1 MIDLQGTPTHICT
14 CGSKVWNIKAMF
26 ENGAIALYFLDM
38 KCAEC
43 GAMVNQPTQLD
54 GGEV

>member
-1 MIDLQGTPTHICT
+1 MIDLQGTPTHVCI
-14 CGSKVWNIKAMF
+14 CGSKIWNIKAMF

-38 KCAEC
+38 NCAEC
-43 GAMVNQPTQLD
+43 GSLATAPTKLD

>member
-43 GAMVNQPTQLD
+43 GAMANQPTQLD